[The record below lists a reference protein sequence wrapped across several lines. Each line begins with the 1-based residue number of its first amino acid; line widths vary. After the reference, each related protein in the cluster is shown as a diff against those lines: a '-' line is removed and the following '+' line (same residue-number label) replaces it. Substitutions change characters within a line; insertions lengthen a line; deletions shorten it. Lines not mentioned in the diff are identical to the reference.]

1 MNNDN
6 ALQLNNLYAKK
17 AQVEENFFEIDGFI
31 KQLKESKVKLLDSR
45 KILLNELGNELLG
58 RQIKKEPVEINE
70 C

>member
-17 AQVEENFFEIDGFI
+17 AQVEEKIFEIDGFI

-45 KILLNELGNELLG
+45 KILLNELANKLLG
-58 RQIKKEPVEINE
+58 RQIKKEPVEIIE
-70 C
+70 